1 MLDSRPTYETAAP
14 TIPTLP
20 SIRPRRFA
28 ARAWENLIDA
38 LQRRLVQLHL
48 DRTQR
53 AFELLHRTHADNR
66 RRYSRLRQQPC
77 ERYRILA
84 LPKLVAQRAELFKLR
99 SVLLQALRIAAPL
112 AAAAMAGVACEQ
124 TAVERAPRYDAKAK
138 RFRGWQHFKLRQTAE
153 QIVLMLLAD
162 EAQMAARLR
171 FTLCDSDVP
180 ACEVARADVA
190 DFALLL
196 LDALPGARRRFTG
209 DTVGW
214 LRSRKD
220 AEEYRRL
227 KQSQRLNDRAMA
239 AGFAALRAG
248 VTELEIARVIA
259 DFYEANGAGTEFCSV
274 CFGANGAFPHHHTGD
289 TRLAPGDAV
298 LIDTGCRL
306 DGYPSDMT
314 RVGHYGGAPEGFA
327 EVHAILDRAV
337 EAAIA
342 AVRPGVRASAA
353 DKAARDL
360 IAAAGYGPEFLHRT
374 GHGLGID
381 VHEPPYITATSD
393 TVLDEGMVFSI
404 EPGIYLP
411 GRFGLRLE
419 EIVII
424 RDGKPEILSELPRTA
439 IAAG

>member
-1 MLDSRPTYETAAP
+1 MTP
-14 TIPTLP
+14 
-20 SIRPRRFA
+20 
-28 ARAWENLIDA
+28 
-38 LQRRLVQLHL
+38 
-48 DRTQR
+48 
-53 AFELLHRTHADNR
+53 THATRLANLRARMAATATDLVAIGPSSHMRWLADLSPHGDERPVMLLVSSGYAGFLMPALNVDSSR
-66 RRYSRLRQQPC
+66 RRTDLPFFPWADA
-77 ERYRILA
+77 EGPHAA
-84 LPKLVAQRAELFKLR
+84 LE
-99 SVLLQALRIAAPL
+99 ALL
-112 AAAAMAGVACEQ
+112 AATGID
-124 TAVERAPRYDAKAK
+124 RASPSV
-138 RFRGWQHFKLRQTAE
+138 
-153 QIVLMLLAD
+153 VLD
-162 EAQMAARLR
+162 ETMR
-171 FTLCDSDVP
+171 
-180 ACEVARADVA
+180 A

-342 AVRPGVRASAA
+342 AVRPGVRASAV